1 MGSSE
6 VELDW
11 RRFTK
16 CSWQRAEHWYFSVGS
31 IEWPA
36 SCKAME
42 LEINCYYETSFNL
55 SSSSSKGDVVHQWR
69 RKCHQRH
76 KKQESAFQG
85 VVAVLVP

>member
-42 LEINCYYETSFNL
+42 HEINCYYETSFNL
-55 SSSSSKGDVVHQWR
+55 SSEGMLYISGDASVT
-69 RKCHQRH
+69 QRH